1 MAISIDHTTSPRTIF
16 VPQADLTFI
25 SANLYSLDM
34 EVFHNAVRTLQTLE
48 ANDIYP
54 NTHKHTQ
61 QGTLGAV
68 TYPRRIEITTEY
80 QVEFEDGQY
89 RVRLLA
95 GDNNIEDVQVI
106 NQVSISTF
114 NSAGNSVT
122 VVGSGVTQQDKD
134 DIENQIFARVVEG
147 AFTFEQ
153 IIRLTGAIAAGDIEQ
168 DTDGSYIVRG
178 LDQTTARILG
188 QLAANN
194 GRDVTGTDGT

>member
-34 EVFHNAVRTLQTLE
+34 ETFHNDVRTLQTLE
-48 ANDIYP
+48 ANCIYP
-54 NTHKHTQ
+54 NTHNHTRE
-61 QGTLGAV
+61 GTLGAV

-89 RVRLLA
+89 RVRLLG
-95 GDNNIEDVQVI
+95 GDNNVEDVQVI

-122 VVGSGVTQQDKD
+122 VTGSGITQQDKD
-134 DIENQIFARVVEG
+134 DIENQVHTRVMEDG
-147 AFTFEQ
+147 ETFEQ
-153 IIRLTGAIAAGDIEQ
+153 SIRLIRAAAAGRVVQLPNGDYLIKSK
-168 DTDGSYIVRG
+168 DGLKDRIDGS
-178 LDQTTARILG
+178 LG
-188 QLAANN
+188 DNN
-194 GRDVTGTDGT
+194 GREIDATDSS